1 MAIQDV
7 KRSKGVAENKIY
19 LKQKQE
25 KKNSYTTNFEPIGI
39 WEKHLKIITKNPI
52 ESKKMKVDKL
62 QLYKE
67 SQDKRS

>member
-1 MAIQDV
+1 
-7 KRSKGVAENKIY
+7 

-52 ESKKMKVDKL
+52 ESKEMKVDKL
-62 QLYKE
+62 
-67 SQDKRS
+67 